1 MAKKITN
8 RMYQLYELRDSLQD
22 AIENISKL
30 LVQQKH
36 LVQIITSSK
45 YDEEMKDF
53 TKGITLDNKNY
64 EAKLVSYEER
74 LEKVKG
80 IIELYEKRDTQSIF
94 VVKIVTDLIEALNL
108 GVDEDIPE
116 DQNNINA

>member
-22 AIENISKL
+22 AIENVSAL

-36 LVQIITSSK
+36 LVQIVTSSK
-45 YDEEMKDF
+45 YAEEMKDF
-53 TKGITLDNKNY
+53 TKGVTLDNKNY
-64 EAKLVSYEER
+64 EAKLTSYRER
-74 LEKVKG
+74 LEKIKG
-80 IIELYEKRDTQSIF
+80 IIELYERRDTQSIF

-108 GVDEDIPE
+108 GVDDTTPKNP
-116 DQNNINA
+116 DNTNA